1 MCERTGLWGTGRE
14 ALGHGV
20 HADVGHAQVDA
31 NWNMLPWVDL
41 NTKDAKDGKRR
52 DAIAGLAGRGHD
64 SLTSSTEPIVL
75 PSSPEREPEQ
85 GAHAR
90 GSASTAAP
98 AGASPGVSRRRP
110 RAHDATGRTLKAPRG
125 SAGDDDAV
133 VIVID

>member
-1 MCERTGLWGTGRE
+1 MPVCERTGLWGTGRE
-14 ALGHGV
+14 ALGLGV

-75 PSSPEREPEQ
+75 PSSPEREPERLP
-85 GAHAR
+85 GAERRSGRGRLRDQVGTSDSDSDSDSRR
-90 GSASTAAP
+90 GSSKDR
-98 AGASPGVSRRRP
+98 GGSDGDRE
-110 RAHDATGRTLKAPRG
+110 GREG
-125 SAGDDDAV
+125 
-133 VIVID
+133 